1 MTTTAPNTAPAT
13 AYDALLERFGPI
25 FARIKE
31 GAVKRET
38 ARSLPLEQVG
48 WLRDAGF
55 GAVRVPLEHGGSGAS
70 AVDLFRLLIELAR
83 ADSNVAHIWRGH
95 FAFLEVRLTRPD
107 PECRRFWSER
117 AVEGVVVGNA
127 QSESGTSTFTES
139 KTVLTDADDGRLVLT
154 GEKYYST
161 GTIFSTWSNVTARY
175 GDDHVSIAVPLDAP
189 GITVV
194 DDWDGFGQRLTGTG
208 TTVFRDVTVERAHVS
223 VHRPEDRQLTY
234 TGGFYQL
241 FLLAVLAGIA
251 RAAVDDAGDYVRGR
265 VRPPLGTRI
274 AAQDDPLAQSVLG
287 RASGAAY
294 AAEATVL
301 RAAEAIDRAYD
312 AKLAQVGS
320 PEIYTEADAS
330 AYRAQV
336 AVIPIVLSVVTD
348 VFDVGGAS
356 STARSRGLD
365 RHWRN
370 ARTIAS
376 HNPVKARER
385 AIGELELH
393 GTLPDPFGATP
404 EASASTDAAEAAE
417 AGEPPEAPAA
427 DDAAPPTRRQ
437 DA

>member
-1 MTTTAPNTAPAT
+1 MTTTPPAADYAT
-13 AYDALLERFGPI
+13 LLERFGPV
-25 FARIKE
+25 FTRIRE
-31 GAVKRET
+31 GAAQRE
-38 ARSLPLEQVG
+38 AERVLPFEQIG

-55 GAVRVPLEHGGSGAS
+55 GAIRVPVEYGGGGAS
-70 AVDLFRLLIELAR
+70 AVDLFRLLVELAR

-107 PECRRFWSER
+107 ADSRRYWGER
-117 AVEGVVVGNA
+117 AVAGMVVGNA
-127 QSESGTSTFTES
+127 QSESGTSTWAES
-139 KTVLTDADDGRLVLT
+139 KTVLSDDGDRLVLD

-175 GDDHVSIAVPLDAP
+175 GDEHVSIAVPLDAP
-189 GITVV
+189 GVTVV

-208 TTVFRDVTVERAHVS
+208 TTVFTGVAVDPAHVT
-223 VHRPEDRQLTY
+223 VHRPGDRELTY

-241 FLLAVLAGIA
+241 VLLAVLAGIA
-251 RAAVDDAGDYVRGR
+251 KAAVDDAADYVRSR
-265 VRPPLGTRI
+265 VRPPLGAGL

-287 RASGAAY
+287 KASGAAY

-301 RAAEAIDRAYD
+301 RAAEAIDRAYA
-312 AKLAQVGS
+312 AKLAGVAS
-320 PEIYTEADAS
+320 PEPYAEADAA
-330 AYRAQV
+330 AYRTQV
-336 AVIPIVLSVVTD
+336 AVIPLVLAVVTD

-385 AIGELELH
+385 TIGHLELF
-393 GTLPDPFGATP
+393 GTLPDPFGSRSEASTQPGASAQP
-404 EASASTDAAEAAE
+404 EAAVPVEST
-417 AGEPPEAPAA
+417 
-427 DDAAPPTRRQ
+427 TR
-437 DA
+437 

>member
-1 MTTTAPNTAPAT
+1 MTTTQDPSG
-13 AYDALLERFGPI
+13 YDALLARFAPV

-31 GAVKRET
+31 GAVQRET
-38 ARSLPLEQVG
+38 ARTLPFEQIE

-55 GAVRVPLEHGGSGAS
+55 GAVRVPAEYGGAGAS

-95 FAFLEVRLTRPD
+95 FAFLEVRLTRAD
-107 PECRRFWSER
+107 IDYRRYWGEQ
-117 AVEGVVVGNA
+117 AVAGVVVGNA
-127 QSESGTSTFTES
+127 QSESGTSTWLES
-139 KTVLTDADDGRLVLT
+139 KTTLIDADDGGLRLN

-161 GTIFSTWSNVTARY
+161 GTIFSSWSNVTARY
-175 GDDHVSIAVPLDAP
+175 GEDHVSIAVPLDRD
-189 GITVV
+189 GVTVL

-208 TTVFRDVTVERAHVS
+208 TTVFADVAVDRAHLT
-223 VHRPEDRQLTY
+223 VHRREDRELTY

-241 FLLAVLAGIA
+241 FLLAVLTGIA
-251 RAAVDDAGDYVRGR
+251 RAAVDDARDYVRSR
-265 VRPPLGTRI
+265 VRPPLGAGL
-274 AAQDDPLAQSVLG
+274 AAQDDPLAQAVLG

-294 AAEATVL
+294 AAEAAVL

-312 AKLAQVGS
+312 AKLADIGS
-320 PEIYTEADAS
+320 PEIFGEADAS

-336 AVIPIVLSVVTD
+336 AVIPLVLSVVTD

-356 STARSRGLD
+356 STARSRALD

-385 AIGELELH
+385 AIGHLELH
-393 GTLPDPFGATP
+393 GTLPDPFGAPP
-404 EASASTDAAEAAE
+404 EASASPDQETRLEEA
-417 AGEPPEAPAA
+417 
-427 DDAAPPTRRQ
+427 TR
-437 DA
+437 